1 MIGYLVSLVMN
12 LAVGVTYGLVPVR
25 SPAARLIAFIGLLGM
40 VLGEEAIEMAKR
52 QVSPFPQASVE
63 QSSNDTYERR

>member
-1 MIGYLVSLVMN
+1 
-12 LAVGVTYGLVPVR
+12 VR

-52 QVSPFPQASVE
+52 QVSPFPKASVE